1 MCNYNIGYIDDD
13 SSSLDDY
20 SELLE
25 KYVNLK
31 FVENCKTIHDVY
43 LWILNNKIEC
53 FVADFKLS
61 DRYTFSGTEL
71 IEYLNKKIPDLVCVI
86 LTNYPCDSIAENIV
100 SSILIRDRNSLNK
113 LEDFENFC
121 SELRQASQVFHKRLN
136 NIETSFSVLLEKKR
150 VKSITA
156 DEEETF
162 ISLYSLLKAYNKIDD
177 LPNEI
182 FKSEISEKI
191 DKILEIASKCLP
203 AEDNDGKNP
212 WE

>member
-43 LWILNNKIEC
+43 LWVLNNKIEC

-162 ISLYSLLKAYNKIDD
+162 IIVSPEDFGEGIFIDQQIITEGAPLCNIQTIDSFAQKETENIPISL
-177 LPNEI
+177 
-182 FKSEISEKI
+182 
-191 DKILEIASKCLP
+191 
-203 AEDNDGKNP
+203 
-212 WE
+212 

>member
-1 MCNYNIGYIDDD
+1 M
-13 SSSLDDY
+13 
-20 SELLE
+20 
-25 KYVNLK
+25 
-31 FVENCKTIHDVY
+31 
-43 LWILNNKIEC
+43 
-53 FVADFKLS
+53 
-61 DRYTFSGTEL
+61 
-71 IEYLNKKIPDLVCVI
+71 
-86 LTNYPCDSIAENIV
+86 TNYPCDSIAENIV

>member
-13 SSSLDDY
+13 LSSLDDY

-31 FVENCKTIHDVY
+31 FVENCATIHDVY

-61 DRYTFSGTEL
+61 DKYAFSGTEL

-86 LTNYPCDSIAENIV
+86 LTNYACDSIAENIV
-100 SSILIRDRNSLNK
+100 SSILIRDRSTLRE
-113 LEDFENFC
+113 LVDIENLGN
-121 SELRQASQVFHKRLN
+121 ELRQASQVFHKRLN

-150 VKSITA
+150 AKSITA

-191 DKILEIASKCLP
+191 DKILEIASKCMP
-203 AEDNDGKNP
+203 AEDNDGKNS